1 VPGSVYHVFTNA
13 IQDGTNSSIVRP
25 SDWNS
30 SHALTLN
37 AVGSEVSGA
46 FANGGGISF
55 GLSADGF
62 ITAAA
67 PAGAPSPI
75 NFSAG
80 TTSGNIGS
88 VVFSNSG
95 GVSFGLNGSTIT
107 ATVKTDYLTTARAS
121 NDAIGLNTALTANGV
136 AWTVNSSGLSLNIP
150 AFLTTARASNDAVG
164 LNTAK
169 TAVTWTVNS
178 SGISIDAG
186 AYLTTARASNDA
198 VGLNT
203 AKTNVT
209 WTVNSSG
216 ISLDAGAYLTTAALS
231 TMGLYASSNTYLTS
245 SGTHDARSL
254 SFRGDK
260 NITVGISASEV
271 MFSVGN
277 YLTTARASTDAVG
290 LNTAKTNVTWTV
302 NSSGISLDGGAY
314 LTTQTNQT
322 VGMYATGN
330 TTNSSSTT
338 FDARTLGT
346 INALGAMTAGFS
358 NGSIQISAPA
368 TSSLVGTFGI
378 SVSSN
383 GSTISVQP
391 VFQSFYQN
399 DALVN
404 SSAMTWNGA
413 SVSHVVGF
421 YVPAPMS
428 FSFLRLPAL
437 MTTNSTTLATMA
449 SATAS
454 AQGHIVSTL
463 NAVIYSLGVGA
474 NSQSLQSVASASA
487 GYTMSHKISVTNST
501 QGSYTLAV
509 SQQAAGGG
517 TSLSTQYSVSNTN
530 YSFTTDQIAT
540 NFSSARYL
548 DIPFASSLTPGQYWL
563 VVGLSSTSTTAGA
576 AGLTNLTNCNVRYSA
591 HYGNSQADLS
601 FGVMGSTNRTSNPW
615 NFAGSFSTAGGG
627 TTNSIPISAISSI
640 ASMAFPVFQL
650 ARSA

>member
-1 VPGSVYHVFTNA
+1 MPGSVYHVFTNA
-13 IQDGTNSSIVRP
+13 IADGTNASIVRP

-37 AVGSEVSGA
+37 AAGSEISGA
-46 FANGGGISF
+46 FGNGGGVSF
-55 GLSADGF
+55 GLSADGKV
-62 ITAAA
+62 TAAA
-67 PAGAPSPI
+67 PAGAALI

-80 TTSGNIGS
+80 TASGDLGA

-95 GVSFGLNGSTIT
+95 GVSFGLSASTIT
-107 ATVKTDYLTTARAS
+107 ATVKTDY
-121 NDAIGLNTALTANGV
+121 
-136 AWTVNSSGLSLNIP
+136 
-150 AFLTTARASNDAVG
+150 LTTARASNDAVG

-178 SGISIDAG
+178 SGISLDAG
-186 AYLTTARASNDA
+186 AYLTTARASNDAVGLNTAKTNVTWTVNSSGISLDAGGYLTTARASNDA

-271 MFSVGN
+271 VFSVGN
-277 YLTTARASTDAVG
+277 YLTTARGSTDAVG

-302 NSSGISLDGGAY
+302 NSSGISIDGGAY
-314 LTTQTNQT
+314 LTSQTNQS

-330 TTNSSSTT
+330 TTNNSSTT

-378 SVSSN
+378 SVSTN

-421 YVPAPMS
+421 YVPAPLS

-474 NSQSLQSVASASA
+474 NSQSLQSVTSAQV
-487 GYTMSHKISVTNST
+487 GFTMSMKISVTNST

-509 SQQAAGGG
+509 TQQAAGGG

-548 DIPFASSLTPGQYWL
+548 DLPFAGSLTPGQYWL

-615 NFAGSFSTAGGG
+615 NYAGSFSTAGGG
-627 TTNSIPISAISSI
+627 TTNSIPISAVSSI
-640 ASMAFPVFQL
+640 ASQAFPVFQL
-650 ARSA
+650 VRSA